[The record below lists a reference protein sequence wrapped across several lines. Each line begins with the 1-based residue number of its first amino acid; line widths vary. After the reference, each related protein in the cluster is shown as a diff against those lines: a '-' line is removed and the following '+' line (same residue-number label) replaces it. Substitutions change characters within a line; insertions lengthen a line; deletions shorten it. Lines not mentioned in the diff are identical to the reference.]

1 MTTEGDD
8 RLLPNSPAAVA
19 GILAGLERDRAHAAA
34 ALEPDAGLL
43 YATWGAAWSVGFG
56 LMFAARWPSSP
67 IAVSLGVAGAVFGLL
82 LAAAVVVTAVHLGR
96 TMSGLRG
103 QSSSAG
109 RMLGWAW
116 LLGFGTFAT
125 LMAGAGRA
133 GADERLLDLLW
144 PTGSGLV
151 VGLLYV
157 ATGAMWSDRVQFGL
171 GAGILLSS
179 GAGALAGVP
188 GVYLVMSVAGGGGF
202 LLAAAVIPVV
212 SRRAGRPR

>member
-8 RLLPNSPAAVA
+8 RLLPNSPAAA
-19 GILAGLERDRAHAAA
+19 AAILAGIERDRARAAA
-34 ALEPDAGLL
+34 ALEPDARLL

-67 IAVSLGVAGAVFGLL
+67 VEVPAGVAGAVFGLL

-109 RMLGWAW
+109 MMLGWAW
-116 LLGFGTFAT
+116 LLGFGTFAA

-133 GADERLLDLLW
+133 GADEALLDLLW

-157 ATGAMWSDRVQFGL
+157 ATGAMWSDRVQFWL
-171 GAGILLSS
+171 GAWILLSS

-202 LLAAAVIPVV
+202 LIAAAVITVV
-212 SRRAGRPR
+212 SRSAGRPR

>member
-1 MTTEGDD
+1 MTIDEDD
-8 RLLPNSPAAVA
+8 RLLPDSPAAA
-19 GILAGLERDRAHAAA
+19 AAILAGIERDRTRAAT
-34 ALEPDAGLL
+34 ALQPDARLL

-67 IAVSLGVAGAVFGLL
+67 VGVPAGVAGAVLGLL
-82 LAAAVVVTAVHLGR
+82 LAAAVVVTALHLGR

-109 RMLGWAW
+109 MMLGWAW
-116 LLGFGTFAT
+116 LLGFGTFAA

-133 GADERLLDLLW
+133 GADEALLDLLW

-157 ATGAMWSDRVQFGL
+157 ATGAMWSDRVQFWL
-171 GAGILLSS
+171 GAWILLSS
-179 GAGALAGVP
+179 GAAALTGVP
-188 GVYLVMSVAGGGGF
+188 GVYLVMSVAGGGG
-202 LLAAAVIPVV
+202 LIAAEVITVV
-212 SRRAGRPR
+212 TRGATRPR